1 MEIEQLKRYPQPDVE
16 PTIVTS
22 TGLHLYQIEL
32 MHNQRMVGRLLKRG
46 RPLMFRSLDGASQTL
61 RTLGFKHA
69 WLTEQNEDRDRN
81 TGTSLQL

>member
-1 MEIEQLKRYPQPDVE
+1 MEIEQLKQYPPLDVE

-32 MHNQRMVGRLLKRG
+32 THNRCNVGSLRKKG

-61 RTLGFKHA
+61 RTLGFTHA
-69 WLTEQNEDRDRN
+69 WLTEQNEDRVRD
-81 TGTSLQL
+81 TATSLLL